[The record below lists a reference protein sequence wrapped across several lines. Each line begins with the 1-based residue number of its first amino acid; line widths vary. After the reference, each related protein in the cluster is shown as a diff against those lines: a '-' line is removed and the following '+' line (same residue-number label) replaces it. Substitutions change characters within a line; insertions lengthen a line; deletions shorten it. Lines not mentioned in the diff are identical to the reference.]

1 MSRRG
6 LSGVTAALL
15 LAGAGCG
22 GNKPVP
28 VRGSVT
34 LDGKPVEGAMVLFL
48 PESEKA
54 GRQASGLTGADG
66 SFRLTTFRTDDGALP
81 GNYKVV
87 VQYAAGVEGPPAKG
101 MREGF
106 LGMQKAQQQ
115 GRKAPPRYV
124 IPERFSDPART
135 ELRQKVPP
143 DGPVKL
149 NLKGT

>member
-1 MSRRG
+1 MSARE
-6 LSGVTAALL
+6 LSGMTAALL
-15 LAGAGCG
+15 LAGVGCG
-22 GNKPVP
+22 GNRPVP

-34 LDGKPVEGAMVLFL
+34 LDGRPVEGAMVLFL

-66 SFRLTTFRTDDGALP
+66 SFSLTTSRNGDGAFP

-87 VQYAAGVEGPPAKG
+87 VQYAEGGQGPAAKG
-101 MREGF
+101 VRDAF
-106 LGMQKAQQQ
+106 LGMQKARQQS
-115 GRKAPPRYV
+115 RKAPRYV

-135 ELRQKVPP
+135 DLRQKVPP

-149 NLKGT
+149 DLKGP